1 MEGYYKKYLKYKLK
15 YLKVINQVGGGKFRV
30 LTFNIL
36 HPFEKVTN
44 VTFKTLL
51 KNLNNSDETRD
62 KFITLTKG
70 GNDKFINNI
79 GDILAQVDLKR
90 FKQREDIIIEFIESY
105 IKTGTIV
112 CLQEVNKG
120 TLARIKSQFKNVI
133 SNKEKDILITKTTK
147 KNLDYSRDEYRVSII
162 PENYKI
168 IKTNDLLLEFE
179 NNRTISKKNGVYVKI
194 QDEAEN
200 IYHIIN
206 VHFHYLYSKDTI
218 NSKIDKIK
226 KLVSLKEDEKLVI
239 IGDTNKSLKDLDEFC
254 DGLDLQ
260 SNDQD
265 ETINTFI
272 IQPDI
277 STTPDHILS
286 NFKGK
291 IRIIE
296 TIEDKQIIYDENMIV
311 DVFDILLESSNSKL
325 PIDLSLEDQLYKK
338 FTTYNKYFSDHKP
351 LLFIGIN

>member
-1 MEGYYKKYLKYKLK
+1 MEAYFKKYLKYKLK
-15 YLKVINQVGGGKFRV
+15 YLKMVNQIGSGKFSV

-51 KNLNNSDETRD
+51 KNLNKSDENRD
-62 KFITLTKG
+62 KFLTLTKG
-70 GNDKFINNI
+70 GDDKFINNI
-79 GDILAQVDLKR
+79 GDVLALVDLKR
-90 FKQREDIIIEFIESY
+90 FKQREDKIIEFIESY
-105 IKTGTIV
+105 IKIGTII
-112 CLQEVNKG
+112 CLQEVNKE
-120 TLARIKSQFKNVI
+120 TLARLKSQFKNVI
-133 SNKEKDILITKTTK
+133 FNKEKDILITKTIK
-147 KNLDYSRDEYRVSII
+147 KNLDYSRDEYRVTII
-162 PENYKI
+162 PENYTI

-226 KLVSLKEDEKLVI
+226 KLVKIKEEEKLVI
-239 IGDTNKSLKDLDEFC
+239 AGDTNKSLKDLDEFC

-260 SNDQD
+260 ANDQD
-265 ETINTFI
+265 ETVNTFI
-272 IQPDI
+272 MQSDI
-277 STTPDHILS
+277 SISPDHILS

-296 TIEDKQIIYDENMIV
+296 TIEDKQIIYEEKMII
-311 DVFDILLESSNSKL
+311 DVLDILLEYSNYKL
-325 PIDLSLEDQLYKK
+325 PIDPSLVEKLYKK
-338 FTTYNKYFSDHKP
+338 FTSYNKYFSDHKP
-351 LLFIGIN
+351 LLFE